1 MGSYVSKIPD
11 VELEQFASSTFF
23 TKHEISKL
31 YNKFEALGGSLTN
44 PLDMEEMCKLPEL
57 RNNPFRYRLCEIFGH
72 VTFKTIEVMV
82 AEKEQKGHEP
92 DGEVFRAGDY
102 KDEEPRRMVKEHREV
117 KHVVMTFNNFLHMLN
132 AFSPRA
138 SLQVKTYYAFK
149 LYDFDGDRF
158 INTEDIVK
166 ALELM
171 VGEKKMTPEK
181 MHQVAAAVL
190 LEGDLDGTNRLSQ
203 TEFIR
208 IIKRIPDFS
217 AKFQFTVEV

>member
-1 MGSYVSKIPD
+1 MGSYGSKIPD

-23 TKHEISKL
+23 TKSEISKL
-31 YNKFEALGGSLTN
+31 YNKFEALGGSLSA
-44 PLDMEEMCKLPEL
+44 PLDMEEMCKLAEL
-57 RNNPFRYRLCEIFGH
+57 RNNPFRYRMCEIFGH

-82 AEKEQKGHEP
+82 ADKEQKAVDPDHEGDEP
-92 DGEVFRAGDY
+92 GE
-102 KDEEPRRMVKEHREV
+102 RRMVKETREV
-117 KHVVMTFNNFLHMLN
+117 KNVVMTFNNFLQMLN

-158 INTEDIVK
+158 INTEDIVR

-171 VGEKKMTPEK
+171 VGEKKMSQEK

-190 LEGDLDGTNRLSQ
+190 VEGDLDGTNRLSQ

-208 IIKRIPDFS
+208 IIKRIPDF
-217 AKFQFTVEV
+217 ATKFQFTVEV